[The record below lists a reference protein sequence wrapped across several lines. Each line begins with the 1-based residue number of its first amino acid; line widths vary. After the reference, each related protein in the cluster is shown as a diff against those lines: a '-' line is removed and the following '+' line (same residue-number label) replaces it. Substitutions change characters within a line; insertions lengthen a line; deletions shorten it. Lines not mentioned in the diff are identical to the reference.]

1 MGQLADTCLS
11 MMVKLMGLFHFLLK
25 KLEWDH
31 LGVLDIP
38 VDKEVAEHKQ
48 MFLTCLMYL
57 NLTWLCGY
65 FGGAG
70 VGLESETPF
79 DYQSL
84 CHYC

>member
-1 MGQLADTCLS
+1 
-11 MMVKLMGLFHFLLK
+11 MVILLGLFHFLLK

-57 NLTWLCGY
+57 ILTWLCGY

-70 VGLESETPF
+70 VGL
-79 DYQSL
+79 SL
-84 CHYC
+84 KRLSIISHPAIIVNRWIV